1 MSNKKVVT
9 RIAPSP
15 TGMMHIGTVRTA
27 LFNYLFARQH
37 GGSYFVRI
45 EDTDKERYQS
55 EWVDAIWNDFA
66 WLGLEPDMRYVQ
78 SEHVA
83 RHKELLH
90 SLVENGRAYISKET
104 AKDGSGREVEVVRL
118 KNPGKAVTFQDLVH
132 GEITFDTTEL
142 GDFVIARSIDDPLYH
157 FAVVADDADAGV
169 THVIRGEDH
178 ISNTPRQILIQE
190 SLDFERP
197 VYAHLPLILAPD
209 RSKLSKRK
217 HGASV
222 ENYKAQGY
230 LPDAIINFLALLGW
244 NPGDDRELFTTS
256 ELLEVFSLDKVQ
268 KSPAVF
274 NEQKLAW
281 FNKNYLTHLPPEE
294 VLAEA
299 KTRLGEAVTGL
310 PQYSETR
317 LKVVLPQLI
326 ERIEKWGDLTQLAEM
341 GEVSYYFKA
350 PDYST
355 AALSFKGE
363 TPLNDIREHLT
374 TVSEAL
380 QNISE
385 DQFGAETVKAAIWD
399 YATEVGRGAVLWP
412 LRFALSGKDK
422 SPDPFTLSEILGKE
436 ETIARVITALKRIEQ
451 SLNEV

>member
-1 MSNKKVVT
+1 MSNKKVIT

-15 TGMMHIGTVRTA
+15 TGLMHIGTVRTA
-27 LFNYLFARQH
+27 LFNYLFARQN
-37 GGSYFVRI
+37 GGIYFVRI

-55 EWVDAIWNDFA
+55 DWVDAIWDDFA
-66 WLGLEPDMRYVQ
+66 WLGLEPDKRYVQ

-90 SLVENGRAYISKET
+90 GLVENDRAYISKEV

-118 KNPGKAVTFQDLVH
+118 RNPGKTIAFQDLVH
-132 GEITFDTTEL
+132 DEISFDTTEL

-190 SLDFERP
+190 ALNFERP

-230 LPDAIINFLALLGW
+230 LPEAIINFLALLGW
-244 NPGDDRELFTTS
+244 NPGDDRELFTLP
-256 ELLEVFSLDKVQ
+256 ELVEAFSLPKVQ
-268 KSPAVF
+268 KSPAIF

-281 FNKNYLTHLPPEE
+281 FNKAYLTRLPPEKALE
-294 VLAEA
+294 EA
-299 KTRLGEAVTGL
+299 KMRLPEAIKSL

-317 LKVVLPQLI
+317 LGASLPQII
-326 ERIEKWGDLTQLAEM
+326 ERIEKWGDLTALVEAD
-341 GEVSYYFKA
+341 EVSYYFKA
-350 PDYST
+350 PDYN
-355 AALSFKGE
+355 AADLSFKGE

-374 TVSEAL
+374 TVSDAF

-422 SPDPFTLSEILGKE
+422 SPDPFTLSEILGKA
-436 ETIARVITALKRIEQ
+436 ETTARIRTALKKIEL
-451 SLNEV
+451 SLNEN